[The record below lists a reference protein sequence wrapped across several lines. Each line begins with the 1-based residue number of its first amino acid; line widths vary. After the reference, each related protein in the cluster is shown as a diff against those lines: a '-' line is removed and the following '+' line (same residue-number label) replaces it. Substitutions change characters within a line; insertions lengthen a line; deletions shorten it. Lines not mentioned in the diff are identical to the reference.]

1 MKKIGF
7 RSWCASRALTLGSAL
22 CIFEVEVAIFVDLVA
37 AIDNSIESRQQW
49 ESKKIS
55 GKRSV
60 LEAYKYRQIF
70 TRIAKKPEKFF
81 FGKIIFVLAEGRV

>member
-1 MKKIGF
+1 M
-7 RSWCASRALTLGSAL
+7 LGSAL
-22 CIFEVEVAIFVDLVA
+22 CILDAEVAIFVDLVA

-60 LEAYKYRQIF
+60 LEAYKYRRIF
-70 TRIAKKPEKFF
+70 TQLSKIRKIVFF
-81 FGKIIFVLAEGRV
+81 LEIIFVRAKRRV